1 MTYLEMLKAKIAER
15 LGLIEGVTNT
25 AATENRDVSEAEDA
39 TVIEARSE
47 IDALQAKLD
56 VAAADIERR
65 DKLNAVKLP
74 AGTTPPDPSTGDAA
88 TKVDVLVRDKTGAIV
103 TIRREPFTYE
113 MGNGHSFFGD
123 TYQFM
128 NRGAIEV
135 RSQAGAIERVEA
147 HIREMNAVMTE
158 DRATLTAGLN
168 GIVPPQYI
176 QELVAAGLYNGR
188 VVSGHMARYPL
199 PASGTVFH
207 IPRVGTTAAKAGKS
221 AKQVE
226 GAAVQ
231 EATVGAVDET
241 FQMTTIAAFDDMSRQ
256 ALDRGVIVDSLVRG

>member
-25 AATENRDVSEAEDA
+25 AATENRDVSDAEDA

-88 TKVDVLVRDKTGAIV
+88 TKVDVLVRDSTGAIV

-113 MGNGHSFFGD
+113 MGNGLSYFQDLFQ
-123 TYQFM
+123 YM

-135 RSQAGAIERVEA
+135 RSQA
-147 HIREMNAVMTE
+147 T
-158 DRATLTAGLN
+158 
-168 GIVPPQYI
+168 P
-176 QELVAAGLYNGR
+176 
-188 VVSGHMARYPL
+188 SS
-199 PASGTVFH
+199 ASGPT
-207 IPRVGTTAAKAGKS
+207 S
-221 AKQVE
+221 
-226 GAAVQ
+226 
-231 EATVGAVDET
+231 
-241 FQMTTIAAFDDMSRQ
+241 SR
-256 ALDRGVIVDSLVRG
+256 